1 MKKKLKKY
9 LLRDLEESYYCNV
22 TPESIIEKTD
32 FFNKVNIVSYNH
44 RYYRKAVLI
53 SSCMTIMLL
62 FVVTILAIS
71 NNRLSSTISAWDDL
85 TGFNS
90 SYEPTA
96 NDLKY
101 INNNCYKRKNN
112 FNYIISIDKN
122 FDLVVYKGYKSDEH
136 RAINN
141 IYFYKIVLKN
151 ELEEVDTHN
160 IDLSIICEGET
171 HVINENNSLGIL
183 TIRKISD
190 EILFDDIS
198 ITIINNKIEKDY
210 VLSILNSL

>member
-44 RYYRKAVLI
+44 RYYRKALLA
-53 SSCMTIMLL
+53 SSCLTIMLL
-62 FVVTILAIS
+62 FVVTLLAVS

-90 SYEPTA
+90 SYEPTT

-101 INNNCYKRKNN
+101 IESNCEKWNEN
-112 FNYIISIDKN
+112 LSYIIPIDDR
-122 FDLVVYKGYKSDEH
+122 FYLVVYKGYLSNEH
-136 RAINN
+136 IMVNN

-160 IDLSIICEGET
+160 IDLSIICEGVT
-171 HVINENNSLGIL
+171 HIINENNTLGIL
-183 TIRKISD
+183 TVRKISD